1 MLASRSAMVM
11 QKWSRVRG
19 MRDDEWMALQDG
31 QDSVP
36 EEVRLEDI
44 LRGKEVIEMEA
55 IRLSPGVFHWR
66 RKQNSLHLESRTP
79 SWVGLWTLSSMPSI
93 YGNDR
98 PTGKPGPQKEE
109 PQGLYLDFP
118 SPKRKPWLS
127 VKLNRIIHS
136 VMLIGVWPQANW

>member
-55 IRLSPGVFHWR
+55 IRLSPGVFH
-66 RKQNSLHLESRTP
+66 
-79 SWVGLWTLSSMPSI
+79 
-93 YGNDR
+93 
-98 PTGKPGPQKEE
+98 
-109 PQGLYLDFP
+109 
-118 SPKRKPWLS
+118 
-127 VKLNRIIHS
+127 
-136 VMLIGVWPQANW
+136 

>member
-1 MLASRSAMVM
+1 MVM

-55 IRLSPGVFHWR
+55 IRLSPGVFH
-66 RKQNSLHLESRTP
+66 
-79 SWVGLWTLSSMPSI
+79 
-93 YGNDR
+93 
-98 PTGKPGPQKEE
+98 
-109 PQGLYLDFP
+109 
-118 SPKRKPWLS
+118 
-127 VKLNRIIHS
+127 
-136 VMLIGVWPQANW
+136 